1 MEPFDN
7 TWEVVDAWQEL
18 TWLDEG
24 LLLEELDSAAA
35 AAAAVDHWE

>member
-7 TWEVVDAWQEL
+7 ILEVVDAWQEL
-18 TWLDEG
+18 TWLHEG

-35 AAAAVDHWE
+35 AAVDHWE